1 MLASLYLASIFIQ
14 LTSTYFWCA
23 LFIVF
28 LIICSEFVDAFVLC
42 FSNQSLINQNLRFWD
57 SEGLKFDG
65 FWIFTQISKFEQLY
79 LLFASIKTSVFMLV
93 WKSSRCSL
101 RKYIDLCTL
110 IIVIECY
117 SFSKI
122 EKNSKNSYFFILF
135 HFQHPHTVPKPYWYV
150 LKMAFHI
157 VFQVSFM
164 FPEAETLKQAHSAVT
179 RT

>member
-1 MLASLYLASIFIQ
+1 MKFRHEA
-14 LTSTYFWCA
+14 A
-23 LFIVF
+23 LIAIG
-28 LIICSEFVDAFVLC
+28 IITFFKSMRHLLKT
-42 FSNQSLINQNLRFWD
+42 NNNKTLKNLRPWD
-57 SEGLKFDG
+57 SESLKFDG
-65 FWIFTQISKFEQLY
+65 FWIFTEISKCEQLY

-93 WKSSRCSL
+93 WKSSGCSL
-101 RKYIDLCTL
+101 RKYIVLCTH

-135 HFQHPHTVPKPYWYV
+135 HFQHPHIVPKPYWYV

-157 VFQVSFM
+157 VFQVSLM
-164 FPEAETLKQAHSAVT
+164 FPEAETLKQAYSAVT